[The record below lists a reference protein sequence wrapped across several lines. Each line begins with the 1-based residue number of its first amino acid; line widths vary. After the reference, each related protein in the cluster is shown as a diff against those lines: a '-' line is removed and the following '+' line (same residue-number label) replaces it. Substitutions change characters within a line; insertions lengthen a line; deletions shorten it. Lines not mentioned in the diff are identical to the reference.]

1 MFNLEIYMNKRV
13 FLVVLDSAGIGF
25 EPDAALFADVGADTF
40 GSCFRSGKL
49 NVPFMESLGLFEI
62 EGTSFGRKAQEEAG
76 GLKKAAPEIRGA
88 FGKAQEKSNGKDTT
102 VGHWEIAGYVSEHPL
117 PVYPDGFPQEVV
129 RKFEALSG
137 RRMICN
143 KPYSGTE
150 VIKDYGKES
159 VDTDALIVYTSADS
173 VFQIAAHEDVVPV
186 EELYEICRKAR
197 AMLQGEHGVGRVIAR
212 PFTGEWPYQRTV
224 RRHDFSL
231 ETPAETLLDALK
243 AEGKDVI
250 GVGKISDI
258 FAGRGLT
265 ETTPNEG
272 NDVNM
277 DKTIAIA
284 ERDFSGLCF
293 VNLVDTDMIYGHRRD
308 TAGYTDAL
316 NRADA
321 KLSLLAEKLQP
332 DDVLIVTADHGCDPG
347 FTGTDHTREY
357 IPVLILGENIK
368 AGVDL
373 HTIPSFAD
381 LGATVA
387 DYLGSDFRGDGVSFL
402 DKILK

>member
-1 MFNLEIYMNKRV
+1 MNKRV
-13 FLVVLDSAGIGF
+13 FLVVLDSAGIGY
-25 EPDAALFADVGADTF
+25 EPDAASFGDVGADTF

-49 NVPFMESLGLFEI
+49 NVPFMEELGLYKI
-62 EGTSFGRKAQEEAG
+62 DDTSLTGKN
-76 GLKKAAPEIRGA
+76 AAADSVVIRGA
-88 FGKAQEKSNGKDTT
+88 YGKAQEKSNGKDTT
-102 VGHWEIAGYVSEHPL
+102 VGHWEIAGYVSENPL
-117 PVYPDGFPQEVV
+117 PVYPDGFPEAVV
-129 RKFEALSG
+129 KAFEALSG
-137 RRMICN
+137 RKMICN
-143 KPYSGTE
+143 LPYSGTE

-159 VDTDALIVYTSADS
+159 VENDALIVYTSADS
-173 VFQIAAHEDVVPV
+173 VFQIAAHEDVVPI
-186 EELYEICRKAR
+186 EELYDICRKAR
-197 AMLQGEHGVGRVIAR
+197 TMLQGKHGVGRVIAR

-272 NDVNM
+272 NTVNM
-277 DKTIAIA
+277 EKTIAIA
-284 ERDFSGLCF
+284 DRDFNGLCF

-308 TAGYTDAL
+308 VPGYTEAL
-316 NRADA
+316 NKADA
-321 KLSLLAEKLQP
+321 QLRELSEKLTA
-332 DDVLIVTADHGCDPG
+332 DDLLIVTADHGCDPG

-357 IPVLILGENIK
+357 IPVLIYGVNVQ
-368 AGVDL
+368 AGTNL

-387 DYLGSDFRGDGVSFL
+387 DYLGSGYRGDGASFL
-402 DKILK
+402 SEILK